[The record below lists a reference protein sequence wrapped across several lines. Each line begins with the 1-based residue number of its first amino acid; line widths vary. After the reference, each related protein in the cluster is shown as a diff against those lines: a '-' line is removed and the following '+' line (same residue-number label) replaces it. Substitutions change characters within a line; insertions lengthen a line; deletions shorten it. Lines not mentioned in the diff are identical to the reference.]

1 MPLPAGDTPAKLA
14 NAPRPPAPTRPWAV
28 KRTCRRASAH
38 APAGAG
44 AVREL
49 AAANA
54 VTIGARVTLAHIQPC
69 RDSANGFV
77 AAVH

>member
-1 MPLPAGDTPAKLA
+1 
-14 NAPRPPAPTRPWAV
+14 
-28 KRTCRRASAH
+28 
-38 APAGAG
+38 
-44 AVREL
+44 VREL